1 MTIREKLMLKTKT
14 PASQVYGAMEIDE
27 NRLMEENQSLVTKI
41 AWQVKSFA
49 PDQMEIEDLIQVGLV
64 AMVEAAKKYVDQGHS
79 FSTYLYVRV
88 RGAMI
93 DDLRSTC
100 NLRRTTVDWH
110 KKVRHY
116 RGKLLQELG
125 RDATDTELAEAM
137 NMEPGNFRKNTD
149 RAIDIH
155 VGSLDELYSDSSSW
169 FTDEEDDQHDKL
181 EKSQMAAL
189 LSAKLEQLNEREQLV
204 LNCYFVE
211 ELQLDEIGAIL
222 DVSAVR
228 ICQIKKRAL
237 EKLQVAMIGNSQ
249 SQMASVH
256 GPQ

>member
-1 MTIREKLMLKTKT
+1 MLKTESRT
-14 PASQVYGAMEIDE
+14 SQSYGALQIDE
-27 NRLMEENQSLVTKI
+27 NRLIAENHSLVTKI

-93 DDLRSTC
+93 DSLRSTC
-100 NLRRTTVDWH
+100 NLRRTTVDWQ
-110 KKVRHY
+110 KKVR
-116 RGKLLQELG
+116 RCRAQLLQELG
-125 RDATDTELAEAM
+125 HEPSDSELARALKM
-137 NMEPGNFRKNTD
+137 DARDFRKNAD
-149 RAIDIH
+149 RAIAVH
-155 VGSLDELYSDSSSW
+155 VGSLDEIYSDSSSW
-169 FTDEEDDQHDKL
+169 FVDEEEDQHEKL

-189 LSAKLEQLNEREQLV
+189 LSSKLKQLNEREQLV

-237 EKLQVAMIGNSQ
+237 EKLQAAMT
-249 SQMASVH
+249 AA
-256 GPQ
+256 

>member
-1 MTIREKLMLKTKT
+1 MLKTQNR
-14 PASQVYGAMEIDE
+14 ASQAYSAMKINE
-27 NRLMEENQSLVTKI
+27 NRLIEENQSLVTKI

-100 NLRRTTVDWH
+100 NLRRTSVDWH
-110 KKVRHY
+110 KKVRRY
-116 RGKLLQELG
+116 RDKLVQELG
-125 RDATDTELAEAM
+125 REPNESELAVAM
-137 NMEPGNFRKNTD
+137 DMDSADFRKNTD
-149 RAIDIH
+149 RAID
-155 VGSLDELYSDSSSW
+155 VNLGSLDEVYCDSSSW
-169 FTDEEDDQHDKL
+169 FTDQEDDQHEIL
-181 EKSQMAAL
+181 EKSQMAEM
-189 LSAKLEQLNEREQLV
+189 LSSHLKQLNEREQLV

-211 ELQLDEIGAIL
+211 EMQLDEIGAIL
-222 DVSAVR
+222 DVSSVR

-237 EKLQVAMIGNSQ
+237 EKLQAAMTSN
-249 SQMASVH
+249 
-256 GPQ
+256 

>member
-1 MTIREKLMLKTKT
+1 MLKTKSR
-14 PASQVYGAMEIDE
+14 ASQAYGAMRIDE
-27 NRLMEENQSLVTKI
+27 NRLIEENQSLVTKI

-100 NLRRTTVDWH
+100 NLRRTSVDWH
-110 KKVRHY
+110 KKVR
-116 RGKLLQELG
+116 RCRDKLVKELG
-125 RDATDTELAEAM
+125 REPDESELALGLDMDPAD
-137 NMEPGNFRKNTD
+137 FRKHAD
-149 RAIDIH
+149 RAIDVH
-155 VGSLDELYSDSSSW
+155 LGSLDEVYCDSSSW
-169 FTDEEDDQHDKL
+169 FTDQEDDQHEKL
-181 EKSQMAAL
+181 EKSQMVEL
-189 LSAKLEQLNEREQLV
+189 LSANLKQLNEREQLI

-211 ELQLDEIGAIL
+211 EMQLDEIGEIL
-222 DVSAVR
+222 GVSSVR

-237 EKLQVAMIGNSQ
+237 EKLQVAMTMN
-249 SQMASVH
+249 
-256 GPQ
+256 

>member
-1 MTIREKLMLKTKT
+1 MLKTKSR
-14 PASQVYGAMEIDE
+14 ASQAYGATNIDE
-27 NRLMEENQSLVTKI
+27 NRLIQENQSLVTKI

-64 AMVEAAKKYVDQGHS
+64 AMVEAAKRYVDQGHS

-93 DDLRSTC
+93 DDLRTTC
-100 NLRRTTVDWH
+100 NLRRTSVDWH
-110 KKVRHY
+110 KKVRGY

-125 RDATDTELAEAM
+125 REPTDSELALSMDMA
-137 NMEPGNFRKNTD
+137 PGDFRRNTD

-155 VGSLDELYSDSSSW
+155 VGSLDEIYSDSSSL
-169 FTDEEDDQHDKL
+169 FTDDEDDQHDKL
-181 EKSQMAAL
+181 EKSQMADL
-189 LSAKLEQLNEREQLV
+189 LSAKLKQLNEREQLV

-237 EKLQVAMIGNSQ
+237 EKLQVAMVG
-249 SQMASVH
+249 A
-256 GPQ
+256 

>member
-1 MTIREKLMLKTKT
+1 MLKTKNR
-14 PASQVYGAMEIDE
+14 ASQTYGAMKIDE
-27 NRLMEENQSLVTKI
+27 NRLIEENQSLVTKI

-110 KKVRHY
+110 KKVR
-116 RGKLLQELG
+116 RCRDKLVKELG
-125 RDATDTELAEAM
+125 REPDESELAVGLDMDPSE
-137 NMEPGNFRKNTD
+137 FRKHTD
-149 RAIDIH
+149 RAIDVH
-155 VGSLDELYSDSSSW
+155 LGSLDEVYCDSSSW
-169 FTDEEDDQHDKL
+169 FTDQEDDQHEKL
-181 EKSQMAAL
+181 EKSQMAEL
-189 LSAKLEQLNEREQLV
+189 LAANLKQLSEREQLI

-211 ELQLDEIGAIL
+211 EMQLDEIGEIL
-222 DVSAVR
+222 DVSSVR

-237 EKLQVAMIGNSQ
+237 EKLQAAMTIN
-249 SQMASVH
+249 
-256 GPQ
+256 

>member
-1 MTIREKLMLKTKT
+1 MLKTKNR
-14 PASQVYGAMEIDE
+14 ASQTYGAMKIDE
-27 NRLMEENQSLVTKI
+27 NRLIEENQSLVTKI

-110 KKVRHY
+110 KKVR
-116 RGKLLQELG
+116 RCRDKLVKELG
-125 RDATDTELAEAM
+125 REPDESELAVGLDMDPSE
-137 NMEPGNFRKNTD
+137 FRKHTD
-149 RAIDIH
+149 RAIDVH
-155 VGSLDELYSDSSSW
+155 LGSLDEVYCDSSSW
-169 FTDEEDDQHDKL
+169 FTDQEDDQHEKL
-181 EKSQMAAL
+181 EKAQMTEL
-189 LSAKLEQLNEREQLV
+189 LSANLKQLNEREQLI

-211 ELQLDEIGAIL
+211 EMQLDEIGEIL
-222 DVSAVR
+222 DVSSVR

-237 EKLQVAMIGNSQ
+237 EKLQAAMTIN
-249 SQMASVH
+249 
-256 GPQ
+256 

>member
-1 MTIREKLMLKTKT
+1 MLKTQNR
-14 PASQVYGAMEIDE
+14 ASQAYSAMKINE
-27 NRLMEENQSLVTKI
+27 NRLIEENQSLVTKI

-100 NLRRTTVDWH
+100 NLRRTSVDWH
-110 KKVRHY
+110 KKVRRY
-116 RGKLLQELG
+116 RDKLVQELG
-125 RDATDTELAEAM
+125 REPNESELAVAM
-137 NMEPGNFRKNTD
+137 DMDPAD
-149 RAIDIH
+149 RAID
-155 VGSLDELYSDSSSW
+155 VNLGSLDEVYCDSSSW
-169 FTDEEDDQHDKL
+169 FTDQEDDQHEIL
-181 EKSQMAAL
+181 EKSQMAEM
-189 LSAKLEQLNEREQLV
+189 LSSHLKQLNEREQLV

-211 ELQLDEIGAIL
+211 EMQLDEIGAIL
-222 DVSAVR
+222 DVSSVR

-237 EKLQVAMIGNSQ
+237 EKLQLAMTSN
-249 SQMASVH
+249 
-256 GPQ
+256 

>member
-1 MTIREKLMLKTKT
+1 MLKTKSR
-14 PASQVYGAMEIDE
+14 ASEAYGATKIDE
-27 NRLMEENQSLVTKI
+27 NRLIQENQSLVTKI

-64 AMVEAAKKYVDQGHS
+64 AMVEAAKRYVDQGHS

-100 NLRRTTVDWH
+100 NLRRTSVDWH
-110 KKVRHY
+110 KKVRGY
-116 RGKLLQELG
+116 RGKLLQEFG
-125 RDATDTELAEAM
+125 REPTDSELALSMDMA
-137 NMEPGNFRKNTD
+137 PSDFRKNTD

-155 VGSLDELYSDSSSW
+155 VGSLDEIYCDSSSW
-169 FTDEEDDQHDKL
+169 FTDEEDDQHEKL
-181 EKSQMAAL
+181 EKSQMADL
-189 LSAKLEQLNEREQLV
+189 LSAKLKQLNEREQLV

-211 ELQLDEIGAIL
+211 ELQLDQIGAIL

-237 EKLQVAMIGNSQ
+237 EKLQVAMIGN
-249 SQMASVH
+249 
-256 GPQ
+256 

>member
-1 MTIREKLMLKTKT
+1 MLKTESR
-14 PASQVYGAMEIDE
+14 ALQAYGAMQIDE
-27 NRLMEENQSLVTKI
+27 RKLIEENQSLVTKI

-100 NLRRTTVDWH
+100 NLRRTSVDWH
-110 KKVRHY
+110 KKVRHC
-116 RGKLLQELG
+116 RAKLLQELG
-125 RDATDTELAEAM
+125 HEPSDAELALAM
-137 NMEPGNFRKNTD
+137 NMDPAEFRKNTD
-149 RAIDIH
+149 RSIAVH
-155 VGSLDELYSDSSSW
+155 VGSLDEIYCDSSSW
-169 FTDEEDDQHDKL
+169 FTDEEDDQHEKL
-181 EKSQMAAL
+181 EKLQMAEL
-189 LSAKLEQLNEREQLV
+189 LSSKLKQLNEREQLV

-211 ELQLDEIGAIL
+211 ELQLDEIGEIL

-237 EKLQVAMIGNSQ
+237 EKLQ
-249 SQMASVH
+249 ASMTAE
-256 GPQ
+256 